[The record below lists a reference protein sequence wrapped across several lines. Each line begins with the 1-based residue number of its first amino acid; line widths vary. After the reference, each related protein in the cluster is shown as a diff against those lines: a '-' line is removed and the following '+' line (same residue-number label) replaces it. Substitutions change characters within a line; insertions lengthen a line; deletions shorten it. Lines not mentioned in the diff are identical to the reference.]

1 MTRRTI
7 AASALVGVL
16 AIPTLAAAQPQLTLD
31 WPAMADRLVA
41 QLALEPGERV
51 LLVAA
56 PGMFDDLIPH
66 LRYAVMQAGGV
77 DIGVIDVLKEPFPEH
92 WDTRVL
98 TVGAVPAR
106 EAYRSML
113 AEVDAAIMLPG
124 ATPGHPAYAALQDL
138 LRAGHG
144 RTVHFHWVEN
154 GSAFPLPGQP
164 LPPRHLIDATYQRA
178 LLETDYAALAATQ
191 RRFESAMRG

>member
-1 MTRRTI
+1 MTRSTI
-7 AASALVGVL
+7 ATSALVGVL

-31 WPAMADRLVA
+31 WPAMADRLVT

-66 LRYAVMQAGGV
+66 LRYAVMRAGGV

-98 TVGAVPAR
+98 NVGAVPAR